1 MEQLTNTFVNI
12 YGGAVGGAVSY
23 IFGISKPDPE
33 YHVSGTSP
41 RAAILNLLQ
50 QNGLEC
56 NEENHLSPDQVE
68 QINQMFPLHV
78 NEEVHASIADLT
90 RVMDRSF
97 MWYQDKGK
105 DYYLFYVAFKKIN
118 DQANDYKY
126 TVITVTE
133 VECLGE
139 RYLTVC
145 NPVSPFKGICA
156 VTGPITGEGHC
167 ITYFFIDF
175 IRGNLLT
182 RPKYE
187 VYFPK
192 AMGPGV
198 MTKRSG

>member
-1 MEQLTNTFVNI
+1 MEQLTNAFVSI
-12 YGGAVGGAVSY
+12 YGGALSY
-23 IFGISKPDPE
+23 IFGMSNPDPE
-33 YHVSGTSP
+33 YQVSGTSP

-56 NEENHLSPDQVE
+56 NKENHLSSDQVD

-78 NEEVHASIADLT
+78 NEEVHASLADLT
-90 RVMDRSF
+90 SVMDRSF

-105 DYYLFYVAFKKIN
+105 DYYLFYVAFKKVN

-133 VECLGE
+133 QLYFDTPFLC
-139 RYLTVC
+139 
-145 NPVSPFKGICA
+145 VSNTIPPFKGSQT
-156 VTGPITGEGHC
+156 VTVPFTGEEHL
-167 ITYFFIDF
+167 ITRFFIDF
-175 IRGNLLT
+175 IKGNHLT
-182 RPKYE
+182 SPKYE